1 MKKALAITTLLLLAA
16 SCGDDVDHYTTEKN
30 GVKCS
35 TTAVPNGALIQ
46 CDDGTMTTI
55 TNGEDGV
62 DGKDGKDA
70 PQVELVV
77 VCPEDDSM
85 DFPETLV
92 KVQDTFMAFL
102 ASPKYKK
109 ERLTLLEEDRLY
121 ETTDGRNHHFEIV
134 NGEIEMVSVCAPN

>member
-16 SCGDDVDHYTTEKN
+16 SCGTEDTYEYKTVKD

-35 TTAVPNGALIQ
+35 TTAVPNGALVQ
-46 CDDGTMTTI
+46 CDDGTSTTI

-62 DGKDGKDA
+62 DGKDA

-77 VCPEDDSM
+77 VCPEDDSV

-102 ASPKYKK
+102 ASPNYKK
-109 ERLTLLEEDRLY
+109 ERLTILEEDQLY
-121 ETTDGRNHHFEIV
+121 ETTDDRSHRFKIV

>member
-46 CDDGTMTTI
+46 CDDGTSTTI
-55 TNGEDGV
+55 TNGE

-77 VCPEDDSM
+77 VCPEDDSV

-102 ASPKYKK
+102 ASSDHKK
-109 ERLTLLEEDRLY
+109 ERLTILEEDRLY
-121 ETTDGRNHHFEIV
+121 ETTDGRNHRFEIV
-134 NGEIEMVSVCAPN
+134 NGELDQVSACPPN